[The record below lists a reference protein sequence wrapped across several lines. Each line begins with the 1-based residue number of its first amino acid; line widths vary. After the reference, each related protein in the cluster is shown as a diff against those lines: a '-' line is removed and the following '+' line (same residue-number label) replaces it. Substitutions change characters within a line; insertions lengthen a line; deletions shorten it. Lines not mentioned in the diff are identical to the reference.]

1 MNRRLAKAV
10 VAAFHDENPDT
21 LRGRFAPFG
30 EREWSRSMQWLHTSG
45 LALYFLARAKALGIE
60 DVMPAEI
67 LNGLDKNL
75 VQNRERTED
84 LFNEFVK
91 INMEFQRAKLSYAN
105 LKGFALIPLSCPDPA
120 FRYQHDLDFLVS
132 RSDAERCTQALE
144 RQGYRLDR
152 VYGDTWEFKAGSAEV
167 SSLRDLYKTRLNRS
181 VDVRFLPE
189 KEDDELLR
197 EDNMLSR
204 LQLQLWNGFEF
215 PALSESDK
223 LLGQALHLFKHF
235 NTAWTRT
242 AWMLEYAT
250 AIRAHRDNEALW
262 REVIAGIETTPEK
275 KVGVGIASL
284 IVSRAFGVSLP
295 TQLRSTVDELPERVG
310 LWVERYQD
318 DVVFQEHPGSK
329 LYLLLQDV
337 LSQER
342 SGLSGR
348 GRRRLFPSHLPP
360 RITTA
365 RRSDGLR
372 LGTQVLWAQTTFIVN
387 RLRFHVAEGLRYK
400 IEAARWKKFVAGLSS
415 RIGYRVQ

>member
-10 VAAFHDENPDT
+10 VAAFRYETPEI

-30 EREWSRSMQWLHTSG
+30 EREWSRSREWLHTSG

-60 DVMPAEI
+60 DVMPASV

-75 VQNRERTED
+75 VENRERTED

-105 LKGFALIPLSCPDPA
+105 LKGFALAPLSCPDPA

-132 RSDAERCTQALE
+132 RSDAERCTQALG

-189 KEDDELLR
+189 KEDDELRR
-197 EDNMLSR
+197 EDNTLSR
-204 LQLQLWNGFEF
+204 LQLQRWSGFEF

-250 AIRAHRDNEALW
+250 AIRSHHEDEGFWRDT
-262 REVIAGIETTPEK
+262 IAGIETTPEK

-295 TQLRSTVDELPERVG
+295 TQLRSIVDELPERVG

-348 GRRRLFPSHLPP
+348 AQRRLFPSHLPP
-360 RITTA
+360 RSSTA

-372 LGTQVLWAQTTFIVN
+372 LRTQVLWAQTKFIVK
-387 RLRFHVAEGLRYK
+387 RLCFHVAEGLRYK
-400 IEAARWKKFVAGLSS
+400 VEAARWKKFVAGLSS
-415 RIGYRVQ
+415 

>member
-1 MNRRLAKAV
+1 MNRQLAKTV
-10 VAAFHDENPDT
+10 VATFRDESPAI
-21 LRGRFAPFG
+21 LRERFSRFG
-30 EREWSRSMQWLHTSG
+30 ERGWLRNREWLHTSG

-60 DVMPAEI
+60 DVMPAGI
-67 LNGLDKNL
+67 LNGLDGNL
-75 VQNRERTED
+75 TENRVRTED

-91 INMEFQRAKLSYAN
+91 LNMEFQRAKLSYAN
-105 LKGFALIPLSCPDPA
+105 LKGFALTPHSCHDPV

-132 RSDAERCTQALE
+132 RSDAERCGRALE

-152 VYGDTWEFKAGSAEV
+152 VFGDTWEFRAGDAQV

-189 KEDDELLR
+189 KEEDELLR
-197 EDNMLSR
+197 ECNMLSR
-204 LQLQLWNGFEF
+204 LQLQTWNGFEF
-215 PALSESDK
+215 PALEESDK
-223 LLGQALHLFKHF
+223 LLGQALHLFKHI

-250 AIRAHRDNEALW
+250 AIRAHRDDEAFW
-262 REVIAGIETTPEK
+262 REIITRIETTPEK
-275 KVGVGIASL
+275 KVGVGIASR

-295 TQLRSTVDELPERVG
+295 TQLQSTVDELPERVS

-318 DVVFQEHPGSK
+318 EVVFQDHPGSK

-337 LSQER
+337 LLQER
-342 SGLSGR
+342 LGR
-348 GRRRLFPSHLPP
+348 PTRRHKRLLPSHLPP
-360 RITTA
+360 QISPV

-372 LGTQVLWAQTTFIVN
+372 MRSRVLWAQARFVLK

-415 RIGYRVQ
+415 

>member
-10 VAAFHDENPDT
+10 VAVFFGNNPET
-21 LRGRFAPFG
+21 LRERFAPFG
-30 EREWSRSMQWLHTSG
+30 EREWSRSREWLHTSG
-45 LALYFLARAKALGIE
+45 LALYFLARARALGIE
-60 DVMPAEI
+60 DVMPAGI

-75 VQNRERTED
+75 AENRMRTED
-84 LFNEFVK
+84 MFNEFVK

-105 LKGFALIPLSCPDPA
+105 LKGFALTPLSCPDPA
-120 FRYQHDLDFLVS
+120 YRYQHDLDFLVS
-132 RSDAERCTQALE
+132 RSDAERCSQVLE

-167 SSLRDLYKTRLNRS
+167 SSLRDLYKARLNRS
-181 VDVRFLPE
+181 VDVRFLP
-189 KEDDELLR
+189 KEEDSETLR
-197 EDNMLSR
+197 ENNMLSR
-204 LQLQLWNGFEF
+204 LQLQVWNGFEF
-215 PALSESDK
+215 PALSECDK

-250 AIRAHRDNEALW
+250 AIRAHRDDEALW
-262 REVIAGIETTPEK
+262 REIIAGIETTPEK

-284 IVSRAFGVSLP
+284 IVSRAFGVFLP
-295 TQLRSTVDELPERVG
+295 AQLRSTVDELPERVG

-318 DVVFQEHPGSK
+318 DVVIQEHPGSK

-337 LSQER
+337 LLPER
-342 SGLSGR
+342 SGWP
-348 GRRRLFPSHLPP
+348 RRRGMRLIPSHLPP
-360 RITTA
+360 RISTA

-372 LGTQVLWAQTTFIVN
+372 LRTRVLWAQASFILR

-415 RIGYRVQ
+415 